1 MVIHPDGRIE
11 GTPEELA
18 RYRRA
23 LGEDPPEGTALA
35 PLPKGPYNPWNP
47 FMPQFPPPYT
57 YPYWVYTPQYWIHL
71 PNTVSVGNTLTITP
85 QDATSYPDTPS
96 H

>member
-1 MVIHPDGRIE
+1 MIIHPDGRLE

-23 LGEDPPEGTALA
+23 LGEDPPEGTAPA

-47 FMPQFPPPYT
+47 FPPQFWPY
-57 YPYWVYTPQYWIHL
+57 YPYPWIYL

-85 QDATSYPDTPS
+85 QDATSCPDTTS